1 MISKIN
7 PLDTGY
13 ILNVDKT
20 CRRRLGRF
28 LNILYTFDLRPVSME
43 FALVKINDQKFEK
56 NYRLFRHPDR
66 ASR

>member
-43 FALVKINDQKFEK
+43 FALVKIIDQKFEK
-56 NYRLFRHPDR
+56 KLSTFQTPRQGI
-66 ASR
+66 